1 MSHAPKRWKDLTDS
15 PAMRGALAG
24 ALFLSALW
32 FLSPSRSRLDATADG
47 VVEIHYMA
55 PSGPL
60 KDAMEDA
67 VREFEHLSRE
77 RHKATNGA
85 YPIYKVVAGQHAS
98 QNQVED
104 PTRFILSLVGGEPP
118 DVIYFDRFAL
128 SEWASRGTFRPLG
141 DLVEN
146 DAAAWKAWREAG
158 GAGDASPWPGALAE
172 APRAPGANPLASVDP
187 ILPEEFFEGAWGEA
201 HYTDP
206 HSGEST
212 LYGIPCSADNRVLLY
227 NKDLLVKHGF
237 VDERG
242 EAKPPRT
249 WEELEEMAVAMTETD
264 ANGNFRSVG
273 FIPNFG
279 NSFLYMYSWLNGG
292 ALMSEDGRHCTL
304 AAPENVGAL
313 EYMARIYNR
322 LGGAEKVAAFQTTF
336 RGDALD
342 PFIQGQV
349 AMKIDGV
356 WVMSTLAKYGRDLNI
371 GAAPSPMPAAELAK
385 GRDPVSWLGG
395 WAYAIPATSD
405 KAEHAWE
412 LIRYLVSKR
421 ALDIRL
427 TSERYQAEAQGQEYL
442 PGQSPNRV
450 LNDWTYEHFVE
461 ANPNLPAKFKEVM
474 RVFNDMLPYSLF
486 RPNTPVGQKLWNA
499 QLWATE
505 EAVHGRKS
513 AAESLAYY
521 ERLVQRDLDGILYP
535 PEGKTIRS
543 WTWFFVLYGLLACFG
558 LWAMYAWDVHAEKR
572 LRLAAKIPLLGGWL
586 ARAGQGDGRALEGSK
601 GSFFRSQ
608 WREGWFCASPWIV
621 GFLVFTGGPLLF
633 SIVIAF
639 CRFDILR
646 PAVFTGLDNWVEM
659 LHRDELF
666 WLSLENT
673 LFMVLGV
680 PLGIIVGLG
689 MALLL
694 TKEVKG
700 TPLWRTFFYLPSI
713 VPMVASSILWIW
725 ILNPQSG
732 MLNQVLA
739 SVGIDGPNWL
749 QSPKTSKWSLILMG
763 LWGAGGGMIIWIAG
777 IKAISTSYYEAA
789 SIDGATSLQQFR
801 NITLPMLTPYIFFN
815 LIMGLI
821 GTFQVFTQSF
831 IMTSGGPVNS
841 TLFFVYHLFNN
852 AFRYLNM
859 GYAAAMAWF
868 LFVIVMILTA
878 VQMNLSK
885 KWVHYEGT

>member
-1 MSHAPKRWKDLTDS
+1 MSHAPNRLIDLMEA
-15 PAMRGALAG
+15 PALRGALAG
-24 ALFLSALW
+24 TVMLTALW
-32 FLSPSRSRLDATADG
+32 FLSPSRSRSGAKADG

-141 DLVEN
+141 DLVEK
-146 DAAAWKAWREAG
+146 DAAAWKAWRAAG
-158 GAGDASPWPGALAE
+158 GAGDATPWPGALPE
-172 APRAPGANPLASVDP
+172 APRAPGANPLAAVDP

-206 HSGEST
+206 HSGVST

-292 ALMSEDGRHCTL
+292 ALMSAEGKTCTL
-304 AAPENVGAL
+304 AAPENVAAL
-313 EYMARIYNR
+313 EYMSRIYER
-322 LGGAEKVAAFQTTF
+322 LGGAEKVSAFQTTF

-371 GAAPSPMPAAELAK
+371 GAAAPPRPAAELAK
-385 GRDPVSWLGG
+385 GGDPVSWLGG

-405 KAEHAWE
+405 KSEHAWE

-421 ALDIRL
+421 ATEIRL

-442 PGQSPNRV
+442 PGQLPNRV
-450 LNDWTYEHFVE
+450 LNDWTYEHFIA
-461 ANPNLPAKFKEVM
+461 ANANLPAKFKEVM
-474 RVFNDMLPYSLF
+474 RVYNDMLPHSLF
-486 RPNTPVGQKLWNA
+486 RPNTPVGQNSGTRNSGPPRRRCTGAKVRRSRWRTTSASCNA
-499 QLWATE
+499 TWMASCIRPKANHPLLELVFHPVWSAGLLRPLGGLCL
-505 EAVHGRKS
+505 GR
-513 AAESLAYY
+513 A
-521 ERLVQRDLDGILYP
+521 R
-535 PEGKTIRS
+535 GKTPAPRRQGSRPRS
-543 WTWFFVLYGLLACFG
+543 
-558 LWAMYAWDVHAEKR
+558 
-572 LRLAAKIPLLGGWL
+572 L
-586 ARAGQGDGRALEGSK
+586 ARARRHGRWPRLEGSK

-608 WREGWFCASPWIV
+608 WREGWFCASPWLV

-666 WLSLENT
+666 WLSLKNT

-680 PLGIIVGLG
+680 PLGIVVGLG

-789 SIDGATSLQQFR
+789 SIDGASSFQQFR
-801 NITLPMLTPYIFFN
+801 NITVPMLTPYIFFN

-878 VQMNLSK
+878 AQMNLSK